1 MKKALNILLLT
12 CFVCLGTAT
21 AQNAPGCI
29 IFQPDN
35 RTTNLSTEDVNKIW
49 QTVENLAAA
58 SATVMPRQAFLEMT
72 NTIGL
77 LPTGSNLRSNNNIRN
92 KTAKLAPSALIF
104 TRITRWGNNFNVSME
119 KVSLPDFVLTR
130 ATLPLSAKISTLE
143 QLLDKLP
150 GLMNQLGLVTKVMQ
164 PLDKPLMLLI
174 PPAADKP
181 LTLLMPPT
189 ADKPL
194 QTFCTALQKHLSNAG
209 VQTALQTQDGA
220 NGDGIRIS
228 VVLDTFENKSQTM
241 DLPMQKRQLLKTSIN
256 ISGKMSMI
264 DGDKQNTFSF
274 SKSDSRTGAPE
285 TAALNENAILD
296 AVAHESALQ
305 IIQKLNAQSSAP

>member
-1 MKKALNILLLT
+1 MKKALNILLLS
-12 CFVCLGTAT
+12 CFICLGTAT
-21 AQNAPGCI
+21 AQNAPGYI

-35 RTTNLSTEDVNKIW
+35 RTTNLSLDDVNKIW

-119 KVSLPDFVLTR
+119 KVLLPDFVLTR

-150 GLMNQLGLVTKVMQ
+150 SLMNQLGLAEKVIQ
-164 PLDKPLMLLI
+164 PLN
-174 PPAADKP
+174 KP

-209 VQTALQTQDGA
+209 VQAALQTQDGT

>member
-12 CFVCLGTAT
+12 CFICLGTAT

-92 KTAKLAPSALIF
+92 KTSKLAPSALIF

-143 QLLDKLP
+143 QLIDKLP
-150 GLMNQLGLVTKVMQ
+150 GLMNQLGLAEKVIQ
-164 PLDKPLMLLI
+164 PLN
-174 PPAADKP
+174 KP

-209 VQTALQTQDGA
+209 VQAALQTQNGV
-220 NGDGIRIS
+220 NGDGIRVS

>member
-150 GLMNQLGLVTKVMQ
+150 GLMNQLGLAEKVIQ
-164 PLDKPLMLLI
+164 PLN
-174 PPAADKP
+174 KP

>member
-1 MKKALNILLLT
+1 MKKALNILILT
-12 CFVCLGTAT
+12 ACLGTAT
-21 AQNAPGCI
+21 AQNAPSCI

-35 RTTNLSTEDVNKIW
+35 RTTNLSIEDVNRIW
-49 QTVENLAAA
+49 ETVENLAAA
-58 SATVMPRQAFLEMT
+58 SATVMPRQSFLEMT

-130 ATLPLSAKISTLE
+130 ATLPLSAKINTLE

-150 GLMNQLGLVTKVMQ
+150 GLMNQLGLAEKVIH
-164 PLDKPLMLLI
+164 PLN
-174 PPAADKP
+174 KP

-194 QTFCTALQKHLSNAG
+194 HTFCTALQKHLSNAG
-209 VQTALQTQDGA
+209 VQAALQTQDGIT
-220 NGDGIRIS
+220 GDGIRIS

-241 DLPMQKRQLLKTSIN
+241 DLPMQKRKLVKTSIN
-256 ISGKMSMI
+256 LSGKMSMI

-285 TAALNENAILD
+285 TAALNENDVLD

-305 IIQKLNAQSSAP
+305 IIQKLKAQSSAP

>member
-12 CFVCLGTAT
+12 CFACLGTAT
-21 AQNAPGCI
+21 AQNAPCCI

-58 SATVMPRQAFLEMT
+58 SATVMPRQTFLEMT

-92 KTAKLAPSALIF
+92 KIANLAPSVLIF

-150 GLMNQLGLVTKVMQ
+150 GLMNQLGLAEKVIQ
-164 PLDKPLMLLI
+164 PLN
-174 PPAADKP
+174 KP
-181 LTLLMPPT
+181 LTLLIPPT

-209 VQTALQTQDGA
+209 VQAALQTQNGIT
-220 NGDGIRIS
+220 GDGIRIS

>member
-12 CFVCLGTAT
+12 CFACIGTAT

-29 IFQPDN
+29 VFQPDN

-58 SATVMPRQAFLEMT
+58 STTVMPRQAFLEFT

-92 KTAKLAPSALIF
+92 KTAMLAPSALIF

-143 QLLDKLP
+143 QLLDRLP
-150 GLMNQLGLVTKVMQ
+150 GLMNQLGLAEKVIQ
-164 PLDKPLMLLI
+164 PLN
-174 PPAADKP
+174 KP
-181 LTLLMPPT
+181 LTLIMTPT

-209 VQTALQTQDGA
+209 VQATLQTQDGV

-228 VVLDTFENKSQTM
+228 VVLDTFEHKSQTM

-256 ISGKMSMI
+256 LSGKMSMI

-285 TAALNENAILD
+285 TTTLNENDVLD
-296 AVAHESALQ
+296 AVARESALQ